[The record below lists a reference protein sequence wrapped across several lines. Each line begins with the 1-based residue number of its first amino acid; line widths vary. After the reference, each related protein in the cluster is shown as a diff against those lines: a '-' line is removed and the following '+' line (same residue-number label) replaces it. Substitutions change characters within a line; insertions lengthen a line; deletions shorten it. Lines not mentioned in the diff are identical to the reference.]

1 MGIFVLTI
9 GLRSEESNL
18 DAGQDALVVL
28 IM

>member
-9 GLRSEESNL
+9 GLRLEERNL